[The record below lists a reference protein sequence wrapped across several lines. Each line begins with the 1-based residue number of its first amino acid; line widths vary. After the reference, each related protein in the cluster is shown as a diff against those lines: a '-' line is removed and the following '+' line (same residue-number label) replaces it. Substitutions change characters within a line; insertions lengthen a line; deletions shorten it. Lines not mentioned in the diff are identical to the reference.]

1 VLNDSNLTLPAS
13 RHRGRTKSRNLF
25 HPHGPDQLWETDI
38 TYIPIESE
46 MTYLMC
52 VKDCF
57 TKEWQGY
64 HFSRSCMARVA
75 IRSVDNAVLMAFN
88 GTVPKGL
95 VLRTDNGPQYISH
108 EFRNAMKLP
117 EIKLE

>member
-1 VLNDSNLTLPAS
+1 
-13 RHRGRTKSRNLF
+13 
-25 HPHGPDQLWETDI
+25 
-38 TYIPIESE
+38 
-46 MTYLMC
+46 
-52 VKDCF
+52 
-57 TKEWQGY
+57 
-64 HFSRSCMARVA
+64 MARVA